1 MSFMTKAAATYTW
14 PATLRLPARPPKLVF
29 LDLNHWVSLAKA
41 HTGHHDGGQFRDALA
56 ACVDAVNAG
65 AAVFPISDSIYMEVA
80 KIGQY
85 RQRRDLRDVIERVSG
100 YRVVTSRV
108 VVAEHEVEG
117 LLDRL
122 VGPSP
127 DPINAMDYLD
137 WGVARAFG
145 KVGGFRIKSKDNERD
160 VTDEVRSQHPA
171 GPEAFDLALMKA
183 ELELNRKTLDGPTA
197 EEVPEMRGLGWD
209 PMAAFEVALR
219 RATQEMEQ
227 VERFNADP
235 SWRRGRIRD
244 VVAAREVA
252 IEINNILWRGL
263 SARGTDLEVAFSD
276 PEAARRA
283 FDSMPSFDVSV
294 SLKTAY
300 HRDPSHRWKPN
311 DIQDI
316 DALSSTVPYCDIV
329 VTDREAASHLLR
341 TGVSERLQTTVLSN
355 ISDLAR
361 HM

>member
-1 MSFMTKAAATYTW
+1 MSLMRKAAATYAW
-14 PATLRLPARPPKLVF
+14 PKTLRLPTRPPKLVY

-41 HTGHHDGGQFRDALA
+41 YTGHPDGGQFRDALT
-56 ACVDAVNAG
+56 ACVDAVDRG
-65 AAVFPISDSIYMEVA
+65 VAVFPISDSIYMEVS

-108 VVAEHEVEG
+108 IVAEHEVEG

-127 DPINAMDYLD
+127 DPINTMDYLD

-145 KVGGFRIKSKDNERD
+145 KVGGFRIKSKDNDED
-160 VTDEVRSQHPA
+160 VTDEVRSRHPA
-171 GPEAFDLALMKA
+171 GPDAFDMALMKA
-183 ELELNRKTLDGPTA
+183 ELELNRNVLDGPTA

-209 PMAAFEVALR
+209 PLAAFEVASR
-219 RATQEMEQ
+219 RASQEMEQ

-244 VVAAREVA
+244 VVAAREVL
-252 IEINNILWRGL
+252 IEINNMLWRGL
-263 SARGTDLEVAFSD
+263 SARGTDLEAAFGD
-276 PEAARRA
+276 PEVARRA

-300 HRDPSHRWKPN
+300 HRDSSHRWKPN

-329 VTDREAASHLLR
+329 VTDKEAASHLVQ
-341 TGVSERLQTTVLSN
+341 TGVSDRLQTTVLSN

-361 HM
+361 HV